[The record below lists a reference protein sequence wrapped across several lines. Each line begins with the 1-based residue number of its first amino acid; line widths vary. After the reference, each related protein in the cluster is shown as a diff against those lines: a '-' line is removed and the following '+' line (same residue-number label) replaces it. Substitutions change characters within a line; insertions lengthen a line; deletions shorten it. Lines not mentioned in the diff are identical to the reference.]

1 VPEPASAA
9 QGPANIPDRLST
21 KLRATQTL
29 VSHMSFVWRHPSL
42 VAIEVGWRWLFGVP
56 FFLVAWTEAQQILA
70 QIPPE
75 TVGLSRLDW
84 QNPWLDSILLA
95 DAFGR
100 YEPAA
105 IAVLQWLAPVGLVA
119 WALVSGLG
127 RTLVLT
133 RMRALAVPETG
144 SKTDGPLLRRV
155 SGYAALQ
162 TLWMLALLACLW
174 LWYRGVG
181 WACGVYI
188 LSGSQPDLVGYLC
201 WLIFL
206 SLGAFTLWAL
216 LSWTLAVAP
225 LLLSFEHASVGGAL
239 LRSFRLGR
247 PLSGK
252 LMEVNLVMA
261 IVKIALIVLAL
272 VFSAA
277 PLPFSDE
284 FGQDFMH
291 GLYVAIAVGF
301 LIGNDFFHVVRLR
314 SFLELW
320 RHYSHEWAGPLGPIK
335 GFASDRLI
343 LEYSPLGKEFARRIF
358 DLEWWFASDESS
370 LWHFTNEETLDQ
382 VYAKIR
388 QVYGVDVSDIEGAL
402 LWKILQRIAEKL

>member
-1 VPEPASAA
+1 VPERAVPETSLE
-9 QGPANIPDRLST
+9 RLSG

-42 VAIEVGWRWLFGVP
+42 IAIEVGWRWLFGIP
-56 FFLVAWTEAQQILA
+56 FLLVVWTEAQRILA

-75 TVGLSRLDW
+75 SVGLSRLDW

-105 IAVLQWLAPVGLVA
+105 IAVLRWLAPTAVVA

-127 RTLVLT
+127 RTLVLM
-133 RMRALAVPETG
+133 RMRALEPPSITE
-144 SKTDGPLLRRV
+144 GPSLIRV
-155 SGYAALQ
+155 ANYATSQA
-162 TLWMLALLACLW
+162 LWMLALLSCLW

-181 WACGVYI
+181 WACGAYI

-216 LSWTLAVAP
+216 LSWTLATAP
-225 LLLSFEHASVGGAL
+225 LLLSLEQASPGGAL

-284 FGQDFMH
+284 FGPDFMH
-291 GLYVAIAVGF
+291 ALYVAIAVGF

-314 SFLELW
+314 SFVELW
-320 RHYSHEWAGPLGPIK
+320 RHYRGAEDRLLE
-335 GFASDRLI
+335 FASDTRIGRYRSLFEEFESRI
-343 LEYSPLGKEFARRIF
+343 LEVEVLVV
-358 DLEWWFASDESS
+358 SDDSS
-370 LWHFTNEETLDQ
+370 LWDFTMEETLEPY
-382 VYAKIR
+382 YAKIR
-388 QVYGVDVSDIEGAL
+388 QVYGVDVEDIEGAI
-402 LWKILQRIAEKL
+402 LWKILERIDGKR

>member
-1 VPEPASAA
+1 VPEG
-9 QGPANIPDRLST
+9 GPGLGNVSDRLSG

-42 VAIEVGWRWLFGVP
+42 VAIEVGWRWLFGAP
-56 FFLVAWTEAQQILA
+56 FLLVAWTEAQRILA

-75 TVGLSRLDW
+75 TVGLNRLDW

-100 YEPAA
+100 YEPAVFS
-105 IAVLQWLAPVGLVA
+105 VLRWLAPAAVVA

-127 RTLVLT
+127 RTLVLM
-133 RMRALAVPETG
+133 RMKALESR
-144 SKTDGPLLRRV
+144 SKAGPLLALV
-155 SGYAALQ
+155 LGYSALQ
-162 TLWMLALLACLW
+162 ALWMLALLACLW

-181 WACGVYI
+181 WASGAYI

-216 LSWTLAVAP
+216 LSWTLAMGP
-225 LLLSFEHASVGGAL
+225 LLLSLEHASLGGAL

-301 LIGNDFFHVVRLR
+301 LIGNDYFHVVRLR
-314 SFLELW
+314 SFVELW
-320 RHYSHEWAGPLGPIK
+320 RHYQ
-335 GFASDRLI
+335 
-343 LEYSPLGKEFARRIF
+343 
-358 DLEWWFASDESS
+358 
-370 LWHFTNEETLDQ
+370 T
-382 VYAKIR
+382 
-388 QVYGVDVSDIEGAL
+388 
-402 LWKILQRIAEKL
+402 